1 MEKTFPPWR
10 PLMPKFAMFFLAT
23 FAAWAAHA
31 QDGQQRAA
39 VAARTLVG
47 SPAPAVVLHT
57 IDGKT
62 IDLSKVIGKKA
73 IYLKFWATWCVP
85 CREQMPHLERV
96 YEQAGD
102 DLEVVAIDVGYDDSV
117 ARVRELQK
125 QVGLR
130 MPIVFDDGSLG
141 TAFNVQVTPQ
151 HIVIGRDGRIQYV
164 GHAANAQLDAALLA
178 ARRAPT
184 AGAVAMTTFTD
195 LPALAVGDAIPA
207 LPAPALASELP
218 GRKAD
223 AAGRPTVLFFLSPW
237 CESYLAQK
245 RDGSRPEV
253 AAECRSAR
261 EQVDALSRARPD
273 IHWVGIASRLW
284 TSQQDL
290 IDYRKQTHIAMPI
303 VLDETGELFRRFR
316 VAHEP
321 TFVVTDAQGRIV
333 RRIDRIDAQL
343 STQLVAPKTP

>member
-1 MEKTFPPWR
+1 
-10 PLMPKFAMFFLAT
+10 MPRFAVFLLLSVIVLSAQ
-23 FAAWAAHA
+23 A

-39 VAARTLVG
+39 VAARSLVG
-47 SPAPAVVLHT
+47 TAAPNVVLHT

-62 IDLSKVIGKKA
+62 IDLSKLVGKKA

-85 CREQMPHLERV
+85 CREQMPHFERV

-102 DLEVVAIDVGYDDSV
+102 DLEVIAIDVGYDDSV

-178 ARRAPT
+178 ARRTPT
-184 AGAVAMTTFTD
+184 ASTAATTTFTD
-195 LPALAVGDAIPA
+195 LPALAVGDSIPA
-207 LPAPALASELP
+207 LPPPALASELP
-218 GRKAD
+218 GTSTTN
-223 AAGRPTVLFFLSPW
+223 GRPTVLFFLSPW

-245 RDGSRPEV
+245 RDGSRPEM
-253 AAECRSAR
+253 AAQCRTAR
-261 EQVDALSRARPD
+261 EQVDALSRTRPD
-273 IHWVGIASRLW
+273 IRWVGVASRLW
-284 TSQQDL
+284 TSQKDL
-290 IDYRKQTHIAMPI
+290 VDYRKQTHIAMPI

-316 VAHEP
+316 VMHEP
-321 TFVVTDAQGRIV
+321 TVIVTDAQGRIL
-333 RRIDRIDAQL
+333 RRVDRIDDDFSRQI
-343 STQLVAPKTP
+343 APPKAP

>member
-1 MEKTFPPWR
+1 MTR
-10 PLMPKFAMFFLAT
+10 PLTTRFAMLLLASLFT
-23 FAAWAAHA
+23 LTAHA

-47 SPAPAVVLHT
+47 TAAPNVILHT
-57 IDGKT
+57 IDGRT
-62 IDLSKVIGKKA
+62 IDLSKIMGKKA

-85 CREQMPHLERV
+85 CREQMPHFERV

-117 ARVRELQK
+117 ERVRKLQK
-125 QVGLR
+125 EMGLR

-141 TAFNVQVTPQ
+141 AAFNVQVTPQ

-178 ARRAPT
+178 ARHT
-184 AGAVAMTTFTD
+184 AAKGAVATSTFTD
-195 LPALAVGDAIPA
+195 LPALAIGDSLPA
-207 LPAPALASELP
+207 LPAPALPSELH
-218 GRKAD
+218 D
-223 AAGRPTVLFFLSPW
+223 AAAPGDRPTVLFFLSPW

-245 RDGSRPEV
+245 RDGSRPEM

-273 IHWVGIASRLW
+273 IRWIGVASRLW

-290 IDYRKQTHIAMPI
+290 VDYRKQTHLAMPI
-303 VLDETGELFRRFR
+303 ILDETGELFRRFR
-316 VAHEP
+316 VVHEP
-321 TFVVTDAQGRIV
+321 TFIVTDAHGRIL
-333 RRIDRIDAQL
+333 RRIDRIDAELDSQIAL
-343 STQLVAPKTP
+343 PKVP